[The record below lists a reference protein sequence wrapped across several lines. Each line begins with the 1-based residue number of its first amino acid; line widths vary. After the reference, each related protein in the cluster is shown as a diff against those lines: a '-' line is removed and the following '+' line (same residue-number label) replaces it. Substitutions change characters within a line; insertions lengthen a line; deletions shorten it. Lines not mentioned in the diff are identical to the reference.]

1 MTLEDSLAPGM
12 ALLMRSYEDE
22 LKTPIRSA
30 VGGKLAR
37 SLLIQARL
45 EEDRRSVCSM
55 KILLEGIVEISQV
68 INMRRKG
75 GDLGIRD

>member
-1 MTLEDSLAPGM
+1 MTPEDSLAPGM

-37 SLLIQARL
+37 SLLIQAR
-45 EEDRRSVCSM
+45 EEDRRSACSM
-55 KILLEGIVEISQV
+55 KVLPEGSVEIFQV
-68 INMRRKG
+68 INRRRKG